1 LDRRSWAIVLGTT
14 AALATAT
21 TVALLIRR
29 ARLDRVVASVPDM
42 INDCYD
48 KIRDIESDLSRL
60 RATAQPAS

>member
-1 LDRRSWAIVLGTT
+1 LDRRSWIILLGTT

-29 ARLDRVVASVPDM
+29 TRLDRAVASVPDM
-42 INDCYD
+42 IADCYD

-60 RATAQPAS
+60 RATAQPAT